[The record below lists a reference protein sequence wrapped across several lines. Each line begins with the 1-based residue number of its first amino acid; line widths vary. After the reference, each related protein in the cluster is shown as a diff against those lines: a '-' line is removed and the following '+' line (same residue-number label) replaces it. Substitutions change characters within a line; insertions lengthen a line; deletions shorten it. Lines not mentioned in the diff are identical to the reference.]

1 MRIPMVLMGLCLFLG
16 LWAQRTYQ
24 AQPTDDVWFYD
35 NAFNPGFTAILRVW
49 GDGQNAVDPTGAY
62 PAQNFSYSLAKW
74 NLQGI
79 LAGRRYQV
87 LAAQI
92 VVVQTQ
98 PPGYTRAEAEQSPLE
113 ARNLSHTDFTE
124 ASWDYDAP
132 NNPYPGETVLGTS
145 RMTNYRTDAPFAIPI
160 PLDREVFEP
169 YFNAAVNENGGELGI
184 GFVSRMSPGGQG
196 GQRFYRFYSRNDA
209 GGRGPVLQ
217 VVYRVAGDGNG
228 DGCTNDLDLL
238 QVLFDFAQAGANL
251 PSDLN
256 GDGVVND
263 LDLLETL
270 FNFGNGC

>member
-1 MRIPMVLMGLCLFLG
+1 MVLMGLCLLLG

-169 YFNAAVNENGGELGI
+169 YFNAAVTHESWR
-184 GFVSRMSPGGQG
+184 SRRSAVLSLLFT
-196 GQRFYRFYSRNDA
+196 QRCGRARTGAA
-209 GGRGPVLQ
+209 GR
-217 VVYRVAGDGNG
+217 
-228 DGCTNDLDLL
+228 
-238 QVLFDFAQAGANL
+238 L
-251 PSDLN
+251 PSRRRWERRRLHKRPRPA
-256 GDGVVND
+256 
-263 LDLLETL
+263 TSA
-270 FNFGNGC
+270 F